1 MYCKH
6 CGKQITD
13 DSLFC
18 QFCGGKQ
25 DVEAPT
31 ENKESKNVESYAYSE
46 NKQSLISMTPKKKK
60 YLILYLI
67 WALVHILCWMFGE
80 TKVYYNG
87 YSSLS
92 PQTHFFPF
100 TTERYASKDFFD
112 VDFYDYTEFL
122 VYVLL
127 IPLVLYFYVQF
138 CHKPLMQ
145 KIKENK
151 KKQ

>member
-13 DSLFC
+13 DSLYC

-31 ENKESKNVESYAYSE
+31 EKKDGKNVKSSVSSE
-46 NKQSLISMTPKKKK
+46 NNQSLMSMTPKKKK

-67 WALVHILCWMFGE
+67 WVLIHILCWMFGYGE
-80 TKVYYNG
+80 GTSY
-87 YSSLS
+87 
-92 PQTHFFPF
+92 PQELFYPF
-100 TTERYASKDFFD
+100 TMSN
-112 VDFYDYTEFL
+112 YDYMFSIRYYDGTEFF

-127 IPLVLYFYVQF
+127 IPLMIYFYVQF
-138 CHKPLMQ
+138 LHKPLMQ
-145 KIKENK
+145 KIKANK
-151 KKQ
+151 KKK

>member
-18 QFCGGKQ
+18 QFCGGRQ

-80 TKVYYNG
+80 PKSSNG
-87 YSSLS
+87 WGIN
-92 PQTHFFPF
+92 PQEYFYPF
-100 TTERYASKDFFD
+100 TDKFMDFKYMFR
-112 VDFYDYTEFL
+112 VSYYDSTEFF

-127 IPLVLYFYVQF
+127 IPLMIYFYVQF

-145 KIKENK
+145 MIKGNK